1 MINLTSLNEQQ
12 FIDVAEY
19 WGDKMPMLMM
29 EECGELIQ
37 AVSKYERYLNTPHPE
52 TDGDTINDKCEVL
65 RDSLLEEIRDVYISL
80 EAIKH
85 FYSID
90 DNEINGLI
98 EQKLNKKY

>member
-1 MINLTSLNEQQ
+1 MINLTNLNEQQ

-19 WGDKMPMLMM
+19 WGNKMPMLLM

-37 AVSKYERYLNTPHPE
+37 AVSKYERYVSTPHPE
-52 TDGDTINDKCEVL
+52 MDGDDINNKCEAL
-65 RDSLLEEIRDVYISL
+65 RCNLIEEIRDMYISL

-85 FYSID
+85 LYSID

-98 EQKLNKKY
+98 EKKLNKKY